1 MKQNAFAWGF
11 ILFFV
16 ATFIAIWGT
25 LDFYSL
31 DIWSFIFLSI
41 PSVFLGFLGGAI
53 GMLMAKNKKKDEK

>member
-41 PSVFLGFLGGAI
+41 PSVFLGLLNEAI